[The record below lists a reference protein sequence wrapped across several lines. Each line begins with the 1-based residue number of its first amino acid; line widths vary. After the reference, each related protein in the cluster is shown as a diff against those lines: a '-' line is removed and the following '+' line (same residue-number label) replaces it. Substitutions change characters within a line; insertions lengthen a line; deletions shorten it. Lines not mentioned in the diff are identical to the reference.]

1 MEIVCIGDV
10 IVLFGFAAGYIGFF
24 FITLSYA
31 FREEKA
37 GRTVLN
43 VIGTIAHLIGIFLVG
58 GIGTVIAR
66 Q

>member
-10 IVLFGFAAGYIGFF
+10 IVLFGFA
-24 FITLSYA
+24 
-31 FREEKA
+31 A